1 MKQTEGD
8 GGRKVRSVDGS
19 AGKASAGAGGGRERE
34 EAGKDERALSSLT
47 RSLDGAMAT
56 HERARGQRQDRGL
69 GGRARRSQRGRERER
84 IRKGAEFFRQ
94 PSSAR
99 SFQHMRAT
107 KDQMERER
115 GMLYDEI
122 SRSGLSI

>member
-8 GGRKVRSVDGS
+8 GGRKVRSVDGG
-19 AGKASAGAGGGRERE
+19 AGKASAGAGERERE

-69 GGRARRSQRGRERER
+69 RGRARRSQRGRERED
-84 IRKGAEFFRQ
+84 K
-94 PSSAR
+94 
-99 SFQHMRAT
+99 
-107 KDQMERER
+107 KR
-115 GMLYDEI
+115 G
-122 SRSGLSI
+122 RVF

>member
-8 GGRKVRSVDGS
+8 GGRKVRSVDGG
-19 AGKASAGAGGGRERE
+19 AGKASAGAGERERE

-69 GGRARRSQRGRERER
+69 GGRARRSQRGRERED
-84 IRKGAEFFRQ
+84 K
-94 PSSAR
+94 
-99 SFQHMRAT
+99 
-107 KDQMERER
+107 KR
-115 GMLYDEI
+115 G
-122 SRSGLSI
+122 RVF

>member
-8 GGRKVRSVDGS
+8 GGRKVRSVDGG
-19 AGKASAGAGGGRERE
+19 AGKASAGAGGGRER
-34 EAGKDERALSSLT
+34 
-47 RSLDGAMAT
+47 
-56 HERARGQRQDRGL
+56 
-69 GGRARRSQRGRERER
+69 GRKRGRTRERSPASLVHSTAPWQRTSAHEDSDRTAASEAAHADRREGGRER

-99 SFQHMRAT
+99 SFQHMGAT
-107 KDQMERER
+107 EDQMERER

>member
-8 GGRKVRSVDGS
+8 GGRKVRSVDGG
-19 AGKASAGAGGGRERE
+19 AGKASAGAGGGRERGRE

-69 GGRARRSQRGRERER
+69 RGRARRSQRGRERED
-84 IRKGAEFFRQ
+84 K
-94 PSSAR
+94 
-99 SFQHMRAT
+99 
-107 KDQMERER
+107 KR
-115 GMLYDEI
+115 G
-122 SRSGLSI
+122 RVF

>member
-8 GGRKVRSVDGS
+8 GGRKVRSVDGG
-19 AGKASAGAGGGRERE
+19 AGKASAGAGGGRERGRE

-69 GGRARRSQRGRERER
+69 RGRARRSQRGRE
-84 IRKGAEFFRQ
+84 G
-94 PSSAR
+94 
-99 SFQHMRAT
+99 
-107 KDQMERER
+107 ER
-115 GMLYDEI
+115 G
-122 SRSGLSI
+122 